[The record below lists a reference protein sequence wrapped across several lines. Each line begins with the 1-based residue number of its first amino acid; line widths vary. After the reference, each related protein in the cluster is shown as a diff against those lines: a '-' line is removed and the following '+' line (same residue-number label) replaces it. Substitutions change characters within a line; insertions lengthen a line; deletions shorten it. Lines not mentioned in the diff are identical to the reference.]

1 MVQEVFLR
9 SSSRTKTPLPQKV
22 CRNHTPSTLES
33 YANLNIGG
41 HLALG
46 FIVLIGLAIALAL
59 IFLIVV
65 AGILAERIRRKR
77 EGYIPAPTNMYDK
90 ASQISRLPPEQLF
103 GTVRHG
109 RSAAIPTI

>member
-1 MVQEVFLR
+1 MQEVFLR
-9 SSSRTKTPLPQKV
+9 SSSRTKTPLPQKKV
-22 CRNHTPSTLES
+22 RRNHIPLTFES
-33 YANLNIGG
+33 YAKLNIGG

-77 EGYIPAPTNMYDK
+77 EGYMPAPTNMYDK
-90 ASQISRLPPEQLF
+90 ASQMSRLPPEQLF
-103 GTVRHG
+103 STVGQG
-109 RSAAIPTI
+109 RSAAVPTI